1 MISKETL
8 ILNSIVFKDQMDQGI
23 SQADLVEEVASLGLR
38 RFEVRREFLKDIDRE
53 LLLIKQAAD
62 KYAVALFYSVNED
75 FLVDGKVNS
84 ELTQLLDEAKVLS
97 APFVKMNTGSARD
110 VSHESLDDLAL
121 HLQQSDIGI
130 RLENNQDPDNAT
142 ITNCQAVMALI
153 AEANLPISFV
163 FDTANWAFLDQD
175 LNEAVRVFEPVTS
188 YLHVKNYQLKEGQ
201 KEVASFFAGEI
212 DLVEIYQQFHQ
223 LDYFALEY
231 ACPLEVLKADIEC
244 LFEVLV

>member
-23 SQADLVEEVASLGLR
+23 SQVDLVEVVASLGLR
-38 RFEVRREFLKDIDRE
+38 RFEVRREFLKDINRE
-53 LLLIKQAAD
+53 LPLIKQAAD
-62 KYAVALFYSVNED
+62 KYAVTLFYSVNEN

-97 APFVKMNTGSARD
+97 APFIKMNTGSARG
-110 VSHESLDDLAL
+110 VSQESLEDLAL

-142 ITNCQAVMALI
+142 IANCQAVMGLI
-153 AEANLPISFV
+153 AEANLPITFV

-175 LNEAVRVFEPVTS
+175 LSEAVKVFEPVTS
-188 YLHVKNYQLKEGQ
+188 YLHVKNYQLREER
-201 KEVASFFAGEI
+201 KEVTSFFDGEI
-212 DLVEIYQQFHQ
+212 DLVALYQQFHQ

-231 ACPLEVLKADIEC
+231 ACPLEVLKADIEQ
-244 LFEVLV
+244 LFESLN

>member
-23 SQADLVEEVASLGLR
+23 SQADLVEVVASLGLR
-38 RFEVRREFLKDIDRE
+38 RFEVRREFLKDINRE
-53 LLLIKQAAD
+53 LPLIKQAAD
-62 KYAVALFYSVNED
+62 KYAVTLFYSVNEN

-97 APFVKMNTGSARD
+97 APFIKMNTGSARG
-110 VSHESLDDLAL
+110 VSQESLEDLAL

-142 ITNCQAVMALI
+142 IANCQAVMGLI
-153 AEANLPISFV
+153 AEANLPITFV

-175 LNEAVRVFEPVTS
+175 LSEAVKVFEPVTS
-188 YLHVKNYQLKEGQ
+188 YLHVKNYQLREER
-201 KEVASFFAGEI
+201 KEVTSFFDGEI
-212 DLVEIYQQFHQ
+212 DLVALYQQFHQ

-231 ACPLEVLKADIEC
+231 ACPLEVLKADIEQ
-244 LFEVLV
+244 LFESLN